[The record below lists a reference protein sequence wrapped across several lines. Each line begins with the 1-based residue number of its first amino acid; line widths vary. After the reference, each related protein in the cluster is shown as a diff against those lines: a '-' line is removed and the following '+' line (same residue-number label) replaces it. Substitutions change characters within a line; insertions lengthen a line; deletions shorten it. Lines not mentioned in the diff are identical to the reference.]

1 MKEKVKTDGTEQSD
15 KYVNDLTDKWLESRY
30 NSSLKNA
37 DRFLHEYRI
46 DEYTKT
52 LYNFV
57 WSDYCDWYIELMKIK
72 INEYP
77 EQSGRIISD
86 AIDYYENILKILH
99 PVIPYVTEELWH
111 NLKEG
116 RAEKSISIE
125 MLPDIN
131 ESKIDPDQE
140 IKFEKVK
147 EIASAIRN
155 LKAVNN
161 IPASF
166 RSEVFII
173 SSGDSKKLISEYR
186 MYIEKLC
193 NLEKLESVEDVSEDE
208 RNYAKAVAGNYEIFL
223 SIEKMENSEEQI
235 EKIKKDL
242 ENLKSYLSGLD
253 KKLSNENFLSKAA
266 PDVIS
271 REKQKQ
277 QETSEKIEKLTKLI

>member
-1 MKEKVKTDGTEQSD
+1 MDKYGTDSLRFTIVYLAPLGNDVLFDEEKTQIGRNFITKLWNAGRFLLMMKEKVKTDGTEQSD

-186 MYIEKLC
+186 MY
-193 NLEKLESVEDVSEDE
+193 
-208 RNYAKAVAGNYEIFL
+208 
-223 SIEKMENSEEQI
+223 
-235 EKIKKDL
+235 
-242 ENLKSYLSGLD
+242 
-253 KKLSNENFLSKAA
+253 
-266 PDVIS
+266 
-271 REKQKQ
+271 
-277 QETSEKIEKLTKLI
+277 